1 MKKLY
6 LLRHAKSSWINPFIK
21 DFDRALNDK
30 GLNDAIKV
38 SSFLGEKNSEID
50 LILTSNAKRALETT
64 NEIKKCV
71 KVKNII
77 EESQLYNADASRI
90 ENLIYNTDDSINN
103 LMIVGHNP
111 GLNLFAYKL
120 LDLTNNI
127 ETSSYLEIDLDINN
141 WKNITKGVSNLK
153 LHYIPSEKN

>member
-21 DFDRALNDK
+21 DFDRALNKK

-38 SSFLGEKNSEID
+38 STFLRDKNIEID
-50 LILTSNAKRALETT
+50 LILTSNAKRALETS

-77 EESQLYNADASRI
+77 EETQLYNADASRI
-90 ENLIYNTDDSINN
+90 ENLIYNTDNTIDS

-127 ETSSYLEIDLDINN
+127 ETSSYLEIEIEIDN
-141 WKNITKGVSNLK
+141 WKNITKSTSNLK
-153 LHYIPSEKN
+153 FHYIPSEKN